1 MVFKKKK
8 YGGSSGCRSENIMPK
23 DCETKKDYKLQS
35 LIFHPDK
42 NKDCSAEATQK
53 FQYFQNLPSC
63 ILVKDQQNNEEQNNE
78 EPPLEKNSPPTQTQ
92 EVPSNELIEMLQ
104 KAIENFRVD
113 ETIIDTTIA
122 NLKNYEL
129 SQRIPIYKLI
139 CNQINKSFII
149 GIDMKYFRTIDGL
162 LNLFA
167 KIYNIDNSIQN
178 YISPGYWGNFTPLK
192 I

>member
-63 ILVKDQQNNEEQNNE
+63 ILVKDQQ
-78 EPPLEKNSPPTQTQ
+78 K
-92 EVPSNELIEMLQ
+92 
-104 KAIENFRVD
+104 
-113 ETIIDTTIA
+113 DT
-122 NLKNYEL
+122 L
-129 SQRIPIYKLI
+129 
-139 CNQINKSFII
+139 
-149 GIDMKYFRTIDGL
+149 
-162 LNLFA
+162 LFA
-167 KIYNIDNSIQN
+167 Q
-178 YISPGYWGNFTPLK
+178 TLK
-192 I
+192 LRVTRFNVLSAVNPVVMNV